1 MHTTVVSMVK
11 QQQDLMNE
19 LSLKF
24 EAKIHSL
31 REEIKHLDGR
41 NLDVM
46 PEPSSDGDRVV
57 ALQREHE
64 ELTKRLVSSYEAQL
78 ESLRNELAEMPREEA
93 VSVNFRPLSYI
104 STPTESTVSSAQPTP
119 LISPMGAVHESAL
132 TIQKRENRVMQ
143 ERIAVLERQLEGMMR
158 IPSRRFQL
166 VGSDRTSMAKIEEP
180 SGNVAESKHITEVK
194 EPQAPVLSRD
204 NGGEEA
210 QNITGQNVGASLE
223 EKQFSEE
230 AANHVIEELEEEVY
244 NLRLELAE
252 LEAQNNVNASERKS
266 LNEQLEMLIK
276 EKRTDVVAQFEDEIK
291 SLRLE
296 LLENKESL
304 ANLKEEKMKNET
316 KIKELK
322 ERAEKAEGELKERDE
337 IEFKKLNPTDEKTLL
352 KDTVAKQRE
361 DIIMKSKAA
370 TAGWDAAASADKR
383 LDIDVEK
390 AYQKGLMEAAN
401 RHSLAMSA
409 LNESI
414 EKKES
419 RITELLVSLAAAERS
434 KKELEDQLAE
444 AKEQISTGSRGFG
457 GYTEDGE
464 LEVSSFELQ
473 EARDNLDLAH
483 DEVAELATRLE
494 HLQATLDLANKK
506 INVYEKLLLASS
518 ATPVAESAVPSSA
531 PAASNAELRDVI
543 SSIKNAVIEVLT
555 IDEFNI

>member
-19 LSLKF
+19 LSLKY

-31 REEIKHLDGR
+31 REEIKYLDGR
-41 NLDVM
+41 NVDVM

-132 TIQKRENRVMQ
+132 TIQKRENRVLQ

-166 VGSDRTSMAKIEEP
+166 VGSDRTSIAKIEEP
-180 SGNVAESKHITEVK
+180 SGDVADSKHVAGVK
-194 EPQAPVLSRD
+194 EPKAPVLSRD
-204 NGGEEA
+204 VGGEAA
-210 QNITGQNVGASLE
+210 QNILGENVGETLE
-223 EKQFSEE
+223 DKQFSEE
-230 AANHVIEELEEEVY
+230 AANQAIEELEEEVY

-252 LEAQNNVNASERKS
+252 LEAQNNVNAAERKS
-266 LNEQLEMLIK
+266 LNEQLEVLIK

-518 ATPVAESAVPSSA
+518 ATPAAESAVPSSA
-531 PAASNAELRDVI
+531 AAASNAELRDVI
-543 SSIKNAVIEVLT
+543 SSIKNAVIEVFACELFY
-555 IDEFNI
+555 I